1 MNLSACEGWPGRIP
15 GKSRA
20 SPEGDIRVAQDLTP
34 LTFAVMSMQEWGA
47 GLLIGA
53 LAGLLSGLAG
63 VGGGIVMIPL
73 LSHGLEYSHHTAQ
86 GSALFVFSL
95 PVLAGSAYT
104 YYRNG
109 RTDIFLALFIA
120 VGVLLSGYFV
130 AERVQNLRSET
141 LSRIFSGFLMLVGFY
156 LIFRENWGRTTAHTD
171 PRREFSRVQ
180 KAFRGL
186 LIGLLS
192 GSISGLTGVGG
203 GIIIVPLIR
212 LFLRYDQHVAQGTS
226 LVTLS
231 MPVLIGAMIPYYQK
245 GHVQVQMGLAL
256 ALGLLIASII
266 SARWAQR
273 LRSRT
278 LGGFFGGL
286 VIVVGILGFFR

>member
-1 MNLSACEGWPGRIP
+1 
-15 GKSRA
+15 
-20 SPEGDIRVAQDLTP
+20 
-34 LTFAVMSMQEWGA
+34 MSIQEWGS
-47 GLLIGA
+47 GLLIGG
-53 LAGLLSGLAG
+53 LAGFLSGLAG

-73 LSHGLEYSHHTAQ
+73 LSYGLGYSHHTAQ

-95 PVLAGSAYT
+95 PVLTGSAYT

-120 VGVLLSGYFV
+120 MGVLLSGYFM
-130 AERVQNLRSET
+130 AERVQSLRSET
-141 LSRIFSGFLMLVGFY
+141 LARIFSSFLVVVGLY
-156 LIFRENWGRTTAHTD
+156 LIFRQRLSRADAHTS
-171 PRREFSRVQ
+171 PAHFSRMQ
-180 KAFRGL
+180 KTFRGL
-186 LIGLLS
+186 LIGLIS

-212 LFLRYDQHVAQGTS
+212 LLLRYDQHVAQGTS

-231 MPVLIGAMIPYYQK
+231 LPVLIGAMIPYYQK

-256 ALGLLIASII
+256 AIGLLMVSIL
-266 SARWAQR
+266 SAQWAQR

-278 LGGFFGGL
+278 LEAFFGGL
-286 VIVVGILGFFR
+286 VVVIGILGLFK

>member
-1 MNLSACEGWPGRIP
+1 
-15 GKSRA
+15 
-20 SPEGDIRVAQDLTP
+20 
-34 LTFAVMSMQEWGA
+34 MSIQEWGS
-47 GLLIGA
+47 GLLIGG
-53 LAGLLSGLAG
+53 LAGFLSGLAG

-73 LSHGLEYSHHTAQ
+73 LSYALGYPHHTAQ

-120 VGVLLSGYFV
+120 IGVLLSGYFV
-130 AERVQNLRSET
+130 AKRVQSLRSET
-141 LSRIFSGFLMLVGFY
+141 LARIFSSFLVVVGLY
-156 LIFRENWGRTTAHTD
+156 LIFRESLGNTAAPTG
-171 PRREFSRVQ
+171 PASFTRIQ

-212 LFLRYDQHVAQGTS
+212 LFLQYDQHVAQGTS

-256 ALGLLIASII
+256 AIGLLMASIL
-266 SARWAQR
+266 SAQWAQR

-278 LGGFFGGL
+278 LGAFFGGL
-286 VIVVGILGFFR
+286 VILVGILGLFS